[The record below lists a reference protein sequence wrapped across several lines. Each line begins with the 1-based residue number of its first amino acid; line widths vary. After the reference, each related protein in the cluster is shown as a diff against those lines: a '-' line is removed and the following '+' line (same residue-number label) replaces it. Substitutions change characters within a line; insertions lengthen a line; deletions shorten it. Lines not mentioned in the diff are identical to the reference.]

1 MKYLKE
7 YKNFIPIDIY
17 EKRNKIEIGKLN
29 SIIIIILLGNIILFF
44 MTIDKIKTIK
54 ENKNLIKYSINKQD
68 GISLDEIVSWINLL
82 NYSSESG
89 VIENNKG
96 TIKVENKNID
106 KINEKSKINSI
117 KESEN
122 FLTLSV
128 EEIK

>member
-1 MKYLKE
+1 MKYLRE

-29 SIIIIILLGNIILFF
+29 SIILIILLGNIILFF
-44 MTIDKIKTIK
+44 MTIDKIKIIK
-54 ENKNLIKYSINKQD
+54 ENKNLVEYSINKQD
-68 GISLDEIVSWINLL
+68 ERSLDEIVSWINLL
-82 NYSSESG
+82 NYYSESG

-96 TIKVENKNID
+96 TIKAENKNID

-117 KESEN
+117 KESESL
-122 FLTLSV
+122 LTISV

>member
-1 MKYLKE
+1 MKYLRE

-29 SIIIIILLGNIILFF
+29 SIILIILLGNIILFF
-44 MTIDKIKTIK
+44 MTIDKIKIIK
-54 ENKNLIKYSINKQD
+54 ENKNLVEYSINKQD
-68 GISLDEIVSWINLL
+68 ERSLDEIVSWINLL
-82 NYSSESG
+82 NYYSESG

-96 TIKVENKNID
+96 TIKAENKNID

>member
-17 EKRNKIEIGKLN
+17 ENRNKIEIGKLN

-54 ENKNLIKYSINKQD
+54 ENKNLIEYSINKPD
-68 GISLDEIVSWINLL
+68 GIILDEIVSWINLL

>member
-44 MTIDKIKTIK
+44 MRIDKIKTIK

-89 VIENNKG
+89 LIENNKG
-96 TIKVENKNID
+96 TIKAENKNID

>member
-29 SIIIIILLGNIILFF
+29 SIILIILLGNIILFF
-44 MTIDKIKTIK
+44 MTIDKIKIIK
-54 ENKNLIKYSINKQD
+54 ENKNLVEYSINKQD
-68 GISLDEIVSWINLL
+68 ERSLDEIVSWINLL
-82 NYSSESG
+82 NYYSESG

-96 TIKVENKNID
+96 TIKAENKNID

-117 KESEN
+117 KESES
-122 FLTLSV
+122 FLTISV

>member
-1 MKYLKE
+1 MKYLRE

-29 SIIIIILLGNIILFF
+29 SIILIILLGNIILFF
-44 MTIDKIKTIK
+44 MTIDKIKIIK
-54 ENKNLIKYSINKQD
+54 ENKNLVEYSINKQD
-68 GISLDEIVSWINLL
+68 ERSLDEIVSWINLL
-82 NYSSESG
+82 NYYSESG

-117 KESEN
+117 KESES
-122 FLTLSV
+122 FLTISV

>member
-1 MKYLKE
+1 MKYLRE

-29 SIIIIILLGNIILFF
+29 SIILIILLGNIILFF
-44 MTIDKIKTIK
+44 MTIDKIKIIK
-54 ENKNLIKYSINKQD
+54 ENKNLVEYSINKQD
-68 GISLDEIVSWINLL
+68 ERSLDEIVSWINLL
-82 NYSSESG
+82 NYYSESG

-128 EEIK
+128 GEIK

>member
-89 VIENNKG
+89 LIENNKG

>member
-17 EKRNKIEIGKLN
+17 ENRNKIEIGKLN

-54 ENKNLIKYSINKQD
+54 ENKNLIEYSINKQD

>member
-1 MKYLKE
+1 
-7 YKNFIPIDIY
+7 
-17 EKRNKIEIGKLN
+17 
-29 SIIIIILLGNIILFF
+29 

-54 ENKNLIKYSINKQD
+54 ENKNLIEYSINKQD

>member
-1 MKYLKE
+1 MKYLRE

-29 SIIIIILLGNIILFF
+29 SIILIILLGNIILFF
-44 MTIDKIKTIK
+44 MTIDKIKIIK
-54 ENKNLIKYSINKQD
+54 ENKNLVEYSINKQD
-68 GISLDEIVSWINLL
+68 ERSLDEIVSWINLL
-82 NYSSESG
+82 NYYSESG

-96 TIKVENKNID
+96 TIKAENKNID

-117 KESEN
+117 KESES
-122 FLTLSV
+122 FLTISV

>member
-1 MKYLKE
+1 
-7 YKNFIPIDIY
+7 
-17 EKRNKIEIGKLN
+17 
-29 SIIIIILLGNIILFF
+29 

-89 VIENNKG
+89 LIENNKG

>member
-17 EKRNKIEIGKLN
+17 ENRNKIEIGKLN

-89 VIENNKG
+89 LIENNKG

>member
-17 EKRNKIEIGKLN
+17 ENRNKIEIGKLN

-54 ENKNLIKYSINKQD
+54 ENKNLIEYSINKPD